1 MAHGLNRQ
9 FHPLE
14 ITKSDERLCSARTHA
29 PSRQQ
34 PAHAPNMQMPARTK
48 RQARTGVAQQATHA
62 ATLQRQQLPDRSAGA
77 IGYWMIWLLRYTQ
90 RPLCALPL
98 RAPYQ
103 TGLVLAAGKRLVR
116 MPAHGPVISVHFYA
130 WLGMPVLPG
139 SLLPLAQPHP
149 STAPFDQPR
158 GLLLSCT
165 QATSPLLLQRHSFA
179 EHAFARLAHMAAS
192 SACACLTCAIIGTI
206 LTLLLQ

>member
-1 MAHGLNRQ
+1 MTHGLNRQ

-14 ITKSDERLCSARTHA
+14 ITKSDERLCSARTPALPHSRTPTRQHA
-29 PSRQQ
+29 NTPTRQQ
-34 PAHAPNMQMPARTK
+34 PARTK
-48 RQARTGVAQQATHA
+48 RQARTSVAQQAT
-62 ATLQRQQLPDRSAGA
+62 LLRQQLPDRSAGL
-77 IGYWMIWLLRYTQ
+77 IDHWMIWLLRYTQ

-103 TGLVLAAGKRLVR
+103 TGLVLAAGQRLVR
-116 MPAHGPVISVHFYA
+116 MPAHGPVISVHFCA
-130 WLGMPVLPG
+130 WLGVPVLPG

-192 SACACLTCAIIGTI
+192 SACACLTCAM
-206 LTLLLQ
+206 

>member
-1 MAHGLNRQ
+1 M
-9 FHPLE
+9 
-14 ITKSDERLCSARTHA
+14 SACAAPALPHSRTPALPHSRT
-29 PSRQQ
+29 PTRQQ
-34 PAHAPNMQMPARTK
+34 PARAK

-62 ATLQRQQLPDRSAGA
+62 ATLQRQQLPDRSAGL
-77 IGYWMIWLLRYTQ
+77 IGHWMIWLLRYTQ

-165 QATSPLLLQRHSFA
+165 QTASPLLLQRHSFA
-179 EHAFARLAHMAAS
+179 KHAHMGCQRQAFAP
-192 SACACLTCAIIGTI
+192 SAYACRACAIIGAI
-206 LTLLLQ
+206 NSLCLQ

>member
-1 MAHGLNRQ
+1 M
-9 FHPLE
+9 
-14 ITKSDERLCSARTHA
+14 SACAAPALPTALPHA
-29 PSRQQ
+29 NTPTACPREASSVHRRC
-34 PAHAPNMQMPARTK
+34 ATSHAYSP
-48 RQARTGVAQQATHA
+48 VATVAIA
-62 ATLQRQQLPDRSAGA
+62 WSQRG
-77 IGYWMIWLLRYTQ
+77 WLLAIELLEMRKRFSY
-90 RPLCALPL
+90 ALPWHVP
-98 RAPYQ
+98 RQ
-103 TGLVLAAGKRLVR
+103 TELLIAAGKRLVR
-116 MPAHGPVISVHFYA
+116 MHMLIRIPVRFHAFVSMYCCVM
-130 WLGMPVLPG
+130 LGLPVLPG